1 MEKLRDASKTTI
13 SCILKQQK
21 PNGNQHLIAFHSRRL
36 RNYEINYTI
45 TELECLAITD
55 SLDKFHCYL
64 HGSHFTVHTDHNA
77 LVWLKNFKIPTG
89 RLFRWSLKVSMYD
102 FDIKYKKGSTNVE
115 ADMLTRNP
123 IAYHIINTPPE
134 PLLDINEISHFQNI
148 ENTSA
153 PKCFK
158 RNGVFVV
165 KRQGLTKIIVP
176 KALRVKLMETT
187 HKKFGHPGVAT
198 MLKFISPQYYWI
210 NIITDIRNY
219 VKHCETCQ
227 INKKSHQRKY
237 GLMQS
242 LPLCEKP
249 FELLSIYSVGG
260 LNYYNSVKKY
270 LHIIIDHATR
280 YIWTFPSKNATTDTY
295 RNCLRQIFQNHI
307 PEKIL
312 SDRNTAFTSSKFKHF
327 LKHNNITQLL
337 TTSHRPQTNGKVERV
352 NQTIITRL
360 ICESS
365 NSSNKVPWT
374 KILEKVT
381 HQYNQTPHTIT
392 GFPPTYLMYGN
403 LPFEISLKNNEIY
416 PPLEEARKLAKE
428 RTEQYY
434 KINKIRYD
442 KKFQEADFKVG
453 DLVMYEEFQYPNTR
467 KLSPPYSGPY
477 TVLRKCSDV
486 LIEIDRPNA
495 LNKTD
500 TELVHSVRLRHFH
513 PSENFQLNYIQ
524 QNTHNNENKIITK
537 RNILRNTEITEF
549 CLTRLFGEKE

>member
-1 MEKLRDASKTTI
+1 MEEEAEKYYIIRGLKENRAIKIQLQSCSNIEELKEKMKILDIQEKSKSSKNEVIYPKYPMTRIPYHTNQFAHR
-13 SCILKQQK
+13 QQYGGW
-21 PNGNQHLIAFHSRRL
+21 NWRNDQSQHPD
-36 RNYEINYTI
+36 TI
-45 TELECLAITD
+45 T
-55 SLDKFHCYL
+55 
-64 HGSHFTVHTDHNA
+64 N
-77 LVWLKNFKIPTG
+77 
-89 RLFRWSLKVSMYD
+89 
-102 FDIKYKKGSTNVE
+102 
-115 ADMLTRNP
+115 
-123 IAYHIINTPPE
+123 
-134 PLLDINEISHFQNI
+134 
-148 ENTSA
+148 
-153 PKCFK
+153 
-158 RNGVFVV
+158 
-165 KRQGLTKIIVP
+165 
-176 KALRVKLMETT
+176 
-187 HKKFGHPGVAT
+187 
-198 MLKFISPQYYWI
+198 
-210 NIITDIRNY
+210 
-219 VKHCETCQ
+219 
-227 INKKSHQRKY
+227 
-237 GLMQS
+237 
-242 LPLCEKP
+242 
-249 FELLSIYSVGG
+249 
-260 LNYYNSVKKY
+260 
-270 LHIIIDHATR
+270 TR
-280 YIWTFPSKNATTDTY
+280 YK
-295 RNCLRQIFQNHI
+295 NHI

-312 SDRNTAFTSSKFKHF
+312 SDRNTAFTSSKFKHC
-327 LKHNNITQLL
+327 LKQNNITQLL

-352 NQTIITRL
+352 NKTIITRL
-360 ICESS
+360 KCESS

-403 LPFEISLKNNEIY
+403 LPFEISLKDNEIY

-477 TVLRKCSDV
+477 TVLRKCFDV
-486 LIEIDRPNA
+486 LFEIDRPNA